1 MINARVRVLEFHY
14 SSPASKGREEK
25 QTCENLGAGWH
36 HFHAVHGLSLTD
48 TPYRYEGNKAY
59 IPIVYPALLLGFSM
73 SASALCARHL
83 VLVFAGKNLR
93 SLSRTLV
100 HLGRSGKLAE

>member
-36 HFHAVHGLSLTD
+36 YFHAVHGLSLTD

-93 SLSRTLV
+93 SY
-100 HLGRSGKLAE
+100 GGP